1 MKRLLLL
8 TILVIFAL
16 AACGGDNESPPSQLD
31 APFEDSSLPL
41 PGTTVAPVATVTP
54 WPTPWTTTAAPS
66 GPTITPRPSVTAV
79 PTRDRTT
86 GTEEPIDNSMVP
98 GDWLSQPFTDA
109 AGNERTLAEF
119 AGRAVVIHLLSASCD
134 LCIEQERILMQAV
147 QDRYDIDQLSDTVF
161 LALGVLE
168 RETPS
173 MIQAVLQQQLA
184 DSWSTVELLQR
195 DDVPADWLA
204 GIASPELL
212 DALERDFGP
221 EVRDPDGLV
230 IIVIEPDGYAH
241 LTPPGLVN
249 FTTLRDAITFYS
261 NPVE

>member
-41 PGTTVAPVATVTP
+41 PGTTVAPVATITP
-54 WPTPWTTTAAPS
+54 WPTPWPTTAVPS

-86 GTEEPIDNSMVP
+86 GTEEPLDNDIVP
-98 GDWLSQPFTDA
+98 GDWLFQPFTDA
-109 AGNERTLAEF
+109 AGNDRTLAEF

-161 LALGVLE
+161 VALGVLD

-173 MIQAVLQQQLA
+173 MIETVLQQQLA
-184 DSWSTVELLQR
+184 DNWSTVELLQR
-195 DDVPADWLA
+195 NDVSADWLA
-204 GIASPELL
+204 GIAGSDLL

-221 EVRDPDGLV
+221 EVRNPDGLV

-241 LTPPGLVN
+241 LTQPGLVS
-249 FTTLRDAITFYS
+249 FATLRDAITFYS
-261 NPVE
+261 NPVD